1 MALPMNN
8 MPTFNLKVP
17 STGKTVKFRPF
28 LVKEEKA
35 LLIAQQTEDMQVMA
49 DTLRNVIAECVLDK
63 LDVAS
68 LATFD
73 LEYMFLQIRGKSVG
87 ETVDLFFQC
96 DEDHGELND
105 KARVKM
111 VINLTD
117 IEVKRDPKHT
127 NKIPLFNGVGVVM
140 KYPTLES
147 AVGMANL
154 ENVEDVFNMVAD
166 SIDYIYDNDQIYYAK
181 ETSKSELIEF
191 LNNLTTEQFLKVQE
205 FFETI
210 PKLAYEVKYKC
221 PVCNKE
227 HNKVLEGLA
236 NFF

>member
-63 LDVAS
+63 LDIAS

-117 IEVKRDPKHT
+117 IEVKRDPNHT